1 MLLEEWKAE
10 SGEISMTGPDLA
22 SEAAYIGEHSM
33 SASLS
38 IEFISVILE

>member
-33 SASLS
+33 RASLL
-38 IEFISVILE
+38 IDIITVIME